1 MNTLQLNRC
10 EFLENLGNSKVR
22 GCSYMCI
29 FIRGWTL
36 SPSALHVADW
46 PQPHPGLQRMSA
58 SWSDFWREVYAHT
71 VIFVQ
76 MYAHTLSSLYRC
88 MHTLCHLCTDV
99 SKYLCVFCTPDNS
112 KSQMQKH
119 QNTDL
124 SWRRSS
130 LVLSA
135 ISRTTCCS
143 DKLSFSASCT
153 MKTAIS
159 LWVFVIVMLSTQNS
173 TVHYV
178 LTYSGNL
185 L

>member
-1 MNTLQLNRC
+1 MNFLKTLATARLEDVHTCAFSSEAEPFRYQPCMLLTGLNYILDCNMCQLPDQ
-10 EFLENLGNSKVR
+10 
-22 GCSYMCI
+22 I
-29 FIRGWTL
+29 
-36 SPSALHVADW
+36 
-46 PQPHPGLQRMSA
+46 
-58 SWSDFWREVYAHT
+58 SDE
-71 VIFVQ
+71 
-76 MYAHTLSSLYRC
+76 RC
-88 MHTLCHLCTDV
+88 MHILCYLWTDV
-99 SKYLCVFCTPDNS
+99 SKYLCVFCTSD
-112 KSQMQKH
+112 KSQDQMQEH
-119 QNTDL
+119 HNTDL

-173 TVHYV
+173 KVHYV
-178 LTYSGNL
+178 LSYLGINILLTMHHAMILGNL

>member
-1 MNTLQLNRC
+1 MFSSEVEPFHHQLCMLLTGLNHILDCNTYQL
-10 EFLENLGNSKVR
+10 
-22 GCSYMCI
+22 
-29 FIRGWTL
+29 
-36 SPSALHVADW
+36 
-46 PQPHPGLQRMSA
+46 
-58 SWSDFWREVYAHT
+58 SDQ
-71 VIFVQ
+71 I
-76 MYAHTLSSLYRC
+76 SDDRC

-99 SKYLCVFCTPDNS
+99 SKYLCAFCTSDNS
-112 KSQMQKH
+112 QGQMQKQH
-119 QNTDL
+119 HNTDL

-159 LWVFVIVMLSTQNS
+159 LWVFVIVMLSTHNS
-173 TVHYV
+173 MVHYV
-178 LTYSGNL
+178 LTYSSTL

>member
-1 MNTLQLNRC
+1 VNFLKTLATARLEDVHICAFSSEAEPFHHQPCMLPTGLNHILDCNTCQLPDQ
-10 EFLENLGNSKVR
+10 
-22 GCSYMCI
+22 I
-29 FIRGWTL
+29 
-36 SPSALHVADW
+36 
-46 PQPHPGLQRMSA
+46 
-58 SWSDFWREVYAHT
+58 SDE
-71 VIFVQ
+71 
-76 MYAHTLSSLYRC
+76 RC
-88 MHTLCHLCTDV
+88 MHILCHLCTDI

-112 KSQMQKH
+112 QGQMQKN

-153 MKTAIS
+153 IKTAIS
-159 LWVFVIVMLSTQNS
+159 LWVFVIVMLSTQNNM
-173 TVHYV
+173 VPYV
-178 LTYSGNL
+178 ITYSGNL

>member
-1 MNTLQLNRC
+1 MNFLKTLATARLEDVHTCAFSSEVEPFHHQPCMLLTGLNHILDCNACQL
-10 EFLENLGNSKVR
+10 LDQ
-22 GCSYMCI
+22 I
-29 FIRGWTL
+29 
-36 SPSALHVADW
+36 
-46 PQPHPGLQRMSA
+46 
-58 SWSDFWREVYAHT
+58 SDE
-71 VIFVQ
+71 
-76 MYAHTLSSLYRC
+76 RC

-99 SKYLCVFCTPDNS
+99 SKYLCVFCTPDKS

-153 MKTAIS
+153 KKTAIS